1 MGTIKQDFWKRVA
14 FVTRYGHQALPDIM
28 LMPSSDLRDYTDA
41 LAELIGEE
49 NRVPG
54 HND

>member
-1 MGTIKQDFWKRVA
+1 MGTYKKDFWKRLA
-14 FVTRYGHQALPDIM
+14 FVTRYGHQPLNDVM
-28 LMPSSDLRDYTDA
+28 NMPTSDLQDYTEA
-41 LAELIGEE
+41 LGELIGEE